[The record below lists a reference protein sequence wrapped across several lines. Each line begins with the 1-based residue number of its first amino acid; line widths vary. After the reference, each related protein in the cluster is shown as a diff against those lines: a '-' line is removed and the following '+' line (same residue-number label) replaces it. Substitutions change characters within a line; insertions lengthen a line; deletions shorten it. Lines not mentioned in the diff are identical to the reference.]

1 LEGTELTRWVQK
13 ELKNQGIQDC
23 EASAIEHLIS
33 IGEGSP
39 DRIVQLIA
47 HVSLYT
53 DGDKLTKKDVQTLFS
68 DSLDASEFDFVDAL
82 MQKNAAR
89 SESLLQVL
97 LASGKNP
104 FMLVSLLQR
113 SFSTFVS
120 IAALLKDGKNPAEAG
135 QILKIPP
142 WLLRKHLTVVQKHP
156 IQQLKRCVEAL
167 VRVDSKLKNRSLG
180 TESIFSEFVYNV
192 THEV

>member
-1 LEGTELTRWVQK
+1 M
-13 ELKNQGIQDC
+13 
-23 EASAIEHLIS
+23 
-33 IGEGSP
+33 
-39 DRIVQLIA
+39 
-47 HVSLYT
+47 
-53 DGDKLTKKDVQTLFS
+53 KDVQTLFS

-113 SFSTFVS
+113 SFSTYVS
-120 IAALLKDGKNPAEAG
+120 IAALLKDGKNPTEAG

-142 WLLRKHLTVVQKHP
+142 WLLRKHLAVVQKHP